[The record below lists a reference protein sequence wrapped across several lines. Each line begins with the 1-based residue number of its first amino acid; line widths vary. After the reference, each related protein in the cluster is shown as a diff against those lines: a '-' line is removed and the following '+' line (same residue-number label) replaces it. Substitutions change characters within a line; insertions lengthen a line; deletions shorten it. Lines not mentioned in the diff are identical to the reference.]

1 MPISSPHPQLAKY
14 QEIYEFLED
23 FYEGENVV
31 KKKAKKYVPLLSG
44 QSTKKFQDYV
54 NRGMFYN
61 AFAKTIDALIGSAF
75 NVSPSIRLPRQLE
88 YLRDDATGQGTS
100 MTELAMAL
108 CVEALKTGRAGL
120 LVDRPAEGGAPYLV
134 VYDCDDII
142 NWRDGY
148 FIVLEDEQLEPKD
161 DDPYEFEEVEGFRE
175 LTIIDGSYIVRIWRQ
190 NTDPKTKAKTPY
202 EIVETYVP
210 EKFGRPM
217 EDIPFVFIGPNGLD
231 SDIGRPPLLDLA
243 NVQKILF
250 QVACDYSNAIHVTC
264 VPTPYITG
272 LQTEENFELKLGSDQ
287 CLVLN
292 DVNSKAGFLEF
303 QGQGLD
309 PVKDYIEKLET
320 TMAALGARV
329 VENRFN
335 KTTIES
341 ATGAKIREQLA
352 VSTLGSIVATVEAAL
367 NKCVKWAAEWE
378 GANPDE
384 VEITLNKELVSTSM
398 DANTITALLQSVQAG
413 MISPETFYA
422 KLSDA
427 GLTEPGISVTEEA
440 VRIKKYLD
448 SVSER
453 ESNNV
458 PEPQQTPTTNDN
470 SEQGDMNQGSNT

>member
-23 FYEGENVV
+23 FYDGENVV
-31 KKKAKKYVPLLSG
+31 KKKAKKYVPMLSG

-75 NVSPSIRLPRQLE
+75 NVSPAIRLPRQLE

-148 FIVLEDEQLEPKD
+148 FIVLEDSQLLPTE
-161 DDPYEFEEVEGFRE
+161 DDPYEFEEIEGFRE
-175 LTIIDGSYIVRIWRQ
+175 LAIIDGSYIVRIWRQ
-190 NTDPKTKAKTPY
+190 NTDPKTKSKTPY
-202 EIVETYVP
+202 QIVETYVP

-243 NVQKILF
+243 NVQK
-250 QVACDYSNAIHVTC
+250 VAFACECDRANAIHVSC
-264 VPTPYITG
+264 IPTPYITG
-272 LQTEENFELKLGSDQ
+272 LTPEENFELKMGADQAIIVPSEGS
-287 CLVLN
+287 
-292 DVNSKAGFLEF
+292 KIGYLEYS
-303 QGQGLD
+303 GQGLD
-309 PVKDYIEKLET
+309 PVKEYLDKLET

-329 VENRFN
+329 VETRFN

-367 NKCVKWAAEWE
+367 NKCAKWAAEWE

-458 PEPQQTPTTNDN
+458 PEPQQISTTDDV
-470 SEQGDMNQGSNT
+470 SEQLVDN